1 MGFYIEMISVG
12 EGDSFLL
19 TLDTSNNTEAHV
31 LIDGG
36 DGERADRIID
46 HAKKYAGGHLNL
58 VIGTHLDDDHI
69 GGLIPLI
76 EDEKIKVD
84 ALTLNTPGNFQR
96 WLQLRTVLKSFTKV
110 ASLQKIEKSLESAN
124 TLLEIANKRRV
135 PVQTALTGRSW
146 TCGEVRLLV
155 LNPTKDRLEAA
166 WAEKIAEDI
175 TKLSKNLLETNL
187 VEKGEKAPPTS
198 LSNDSSIIIE
208 LIYKENFY
216 ALFTGDAGAAVIRE
230 VTNGKSYQF
239 LKVSHHGSKTSLD
252 EDLVK
257 QLKPST
263 AYIPVGENP
272 HGHPNI
278 ETLDLLRKYG
288 ATTYCSEKTKDCR
301 KECKPKTYTILCNYK
316 DKSLRSDY
324 FIVEPKDCKNNSR

>member
-19 TLDTSNNTEAHV
+19 TLDTSKNTEAHV

-36 DGERADRIID
+36 NGERADMIID
-46 HAKKYAGGHLNL
+46 HVKEYAGGHLNL

-76 EDEKIKVD
+76 ENEKIKVD
-84 ALTLNTPGNFQR
+84 TLILNTPGNFQR

-110 ASLQKIEKSLESAN
+110 APLQKIEKNLESTN
-124 TLLEIANKRRV
+124 RLLEAAKKKKI
-135 PVQTALTGRSW
+135 PVESALSGQSW
-146 TCGEVRLLV
+146 KCGDVKLVV
-155 LNPTKDRLEAA
+155 LNPTKERLEAA
-166 WAEKIAEDI
+166 WAEKIVEDI
-175 TKLSKNLLETNL
+175 TKLGKNFLQQYL
-187 VEKGEKAPPTS
+187 VEKGEQAPPTS
-198 LSNDSSIIIE
+198 LGNDASIIVE
-208 LIYKENFY
+208 LIYKGSFY
-216 ALFTGDAGAAVIRE
+216 ALFTGDAGTGVIKE
-230 VTNGKSYQF
+230 VTPGKSYQF
-239 LKVSHHGSKTSLD
+239 LKVPHHGSKTGLD

-257 QLKPST
+257 QLKPSI

-278 ETLDLLRKYG
+278 ETLDILKKYG

-301 KECKPKTYTILCNYK
+301 KECKDHDFTVLCHRK
-316 DKSLRSDY
+316 DKSSREGWST
-324 FIVEPKDCKNNSR
+324 VNPKDCKNNPQ